1 MYSSALIK
9 LKKIIKENSQA
20 VSCYD
25 DVILRHHLVLLR
37 WLKQLNKIYRYY
49 SFMILQI
56 FVVMKLTSV
65 DVLLRI

>member
-9 LKKIIKENSQA
+9 LKKIIKENSKA
-20 VSCYD
+20 VSCHD
-25 DVILRHHLVLLR
+25 DVILRHHLVLSR

-56 FVVMKLTSV
+56 VVVMKLTSV

>member
-25 DVILRHHLVLLR
+25 DVILRHHLVLPR